1 MSLGCWILECKR
13 ATGIDGVGDGRTST
27 DDDDAAP
34 SSALATPA
42 RAIGVVSSSCPL
54 QTMSEGVLVRAVLR
68 PAALLLRS
76 ELRRRFV
83 SRAGVDGV
91 RFVLDLLPHCRS
103 IFCGFMSPW
112 IYLCLLPATARRWL
126 AWLAA
131 TLGDRR
137 LVPVP
142 ALPPTGHAPLV
153 APYASGYLKQRQCLT
168 WNKNLLSICCIHQL
182 LIGLNSSP
190 FLQLQP
196 N

>member
-1 MSLGCWILECKR
+1 M
-13 ATGIDGVGDGRTST
+13 DG
-27 DDDDAAP
+27 DDAAP
-34 SSALATPA
+34 TSASATFV
-42 RAIGVVSSSCPL
+42 RAMGAVSSSRPRERL
-54 QTMSEGVLVRAVLR
+54 TERVPVPAVLR
-68 PAALLLRS
+68 PAALLLCL
-76 ELRRRFV
+76 ELGRRFV
-83 SRAGVDGV
+83 SGAGVDGV

-168 WNKNLLSICCIHQL
+168 WNRNLLSICCIHQL

-190 FLQLQP
+190 FLQFQP